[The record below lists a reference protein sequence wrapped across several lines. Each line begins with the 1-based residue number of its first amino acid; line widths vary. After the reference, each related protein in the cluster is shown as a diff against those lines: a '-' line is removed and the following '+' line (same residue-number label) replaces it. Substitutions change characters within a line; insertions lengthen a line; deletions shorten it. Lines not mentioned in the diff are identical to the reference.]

1 MKTLFESATVVE
13 IMERLSVLRPE
24 SERVW
29 GKMNAA
35 QALAHCSAVMEM
47 AVGDAYPPRLL
58 VGRLLGPLLKP
69 IYSNEKPLK
78 RGSPTDKSFIVRGQR
93 DFAIEK
99 ERLSNLFSGFSR
111 VVQRVA
117 RSIRIASSVG
127 SRLPNGPLGCTNTS
141 IIICSSLAHRRAGV
155 SAGNPSGP

>member
-99 ERLSNLFSGFSR
+99 ERLSNLI
-111 VVQRVA
+111 QRFFEGGA
-117 RSIRIASSVG
+117 E
-127 SRLPNGPLGCTNTS
+127 GCTKHPHCFFGRFTPAEWATGMYKH
-141 IIICSSLAHRRAGV
+141 LDHHLQQFGA
-155 SAGNPSGP
+155 